1 MQSENLKDIET
12 ILLETLSFYD
22 EMSLEDIILQM
33 SSADI
38 NHNKKLTGDDLLKA
52 LESLTKRRKIK
63 LSAKKPDKKWIRIF
77 PKRSGPVQKILKKF
91 QDLLD

>member
-1 MQSENLKDIET
+1 MPSNKDIET

-33 SSADI
+33 SSVDV
-38 NHNKKLTGDDLLKA
+38 NQNKKLTGDDLLKSI
-52 LESLTKRRKIK
+52 ESLTKRRKIRM
-63 LSAKKPDKKWIRIF
+63 STKKPDKKWIRIF
-77 PKRSGPVQKILKKF
+77 PKRSGPINKLLKKF